1 MDISNFIIMKHE
13 LLLTIATLL
22 LLVAEIAIN
31 DKKKIIPIAITLFG
45 LHTIYGFIG
54 NTSGELFG
62 GMYQTSALIVLMK
75 NILNIGVFIILLQAS
90 NWLLKEE
97 NKDKISEFFILLF
110 ATLVGMNFMISSGD
124 FLMFYLGLELA
135 TIPMAALVAYNT
147 HDAKSSESALKL
159 IMSAAF
165 SSAIMLFGIS
175 LMYGQFGSLYFIDLI
190 TTNMNSPLTILAFI
204 MFISGLAFK
213 ISLVPFHFWT
223 ADVYEG
229 APTNVTSYLSVI
241 SKGAAV
247 FIFSILLFTVFK
259 SLVTVWSDILY
270 VLAVLTMTIGNLFAL
285 RQTNIKRFLAFS
297 SVAQAGFILLGLLGT
312 NELGMATV
320 IYFVLIYIFTNLA
333 AFGVVSAVENA
344 TSKVEI
350 KDYNGLYQT
359 NPNMSLLMMMALF
372 SLAGIPPLAGF
383 FGKFFLFTAAAQN
396 GYFWLIIIAVINVTI
411 SLYYYLMV
419 VKAMFINKNETPIAR
434 IENDIYT
441 KISFI
446 ICLVGIFVLGFY
458 SSIFEYINSVSIGL

>member
-190 TTNMNSPLTILAFI
+190 VTNMNSPLTILAFI

-350 KDYNGLYQT
+350 DDYNGLYQT

-434 IENDIYT
+434 IENDVYT

>member
-350 KDYNGLYQT
+350 DDYNGLYQT